1 MEKIMLN
8 TTQKDGLQ
16 ELANIGAGHASTA
29 LSQMI
34 NREIKM
40 GIPHVEVIPLP
51 EAGSHLRHEQIV
63 VGIFLKISDEIP
75 SYVMMI
81 IPRESAF
88 ALSDL
93 LLGTK
98 NSKGERILSEMDM
111 SALSEVANVMICS
124 FFDSV
129 SALLGMSVVP
139 GPPNLAYD
147 IPDAVLDYVLIQI
160 GEVSDE
166 VFLFNVD
173 LREEKEHNFE
183 IHMFLLPEPDS
194 ITTLLERMGLSHIT

>member
-1 MEKIMLN
+1 MEKITLDSA
-8 TTQKDGLQ
+8 QRDGLQ

-29 LSQMI
+29 LSKMI
-34 NREIKM
+34 NREVKM
-40 GIPHVEVIPLP
+40 GIPHVKVIPLS
-51 EAGSHLRHEQIV
+51 EAGKYIQDEQIV

-75 SYVMMI
+75 SYVMML

-88 ALSDL
+88 ALADL
-93 LLGTK
+93 LLGV
-98 NSKGERILSEMDM
+98 NERSGDRVLSEMDT

-124 FFDSV
+124 FFDSI

-139 GPPNLAYD
+139 GPPHLAYD

-160 GEVSDE
+160 GEVSNDI
-166 VFLFNVD
+166 FLFNVD
-173 LREEKEHNFE
+173 LQGEKEHNFE

-194 ITTLLERMGLSHIT
+194 VNTLLKRMGLKQ

>member
-1 MEKIMLN
+1 MEKMALS

-16 ELANIGAGHASTA
+16 ELANIGAGNASTA

-34 NREIKM
+34 NKEIKM
-40 GIPHVEVIPLP
+40 GIPHVEVIPLA
-51 EAGSHLRHEQIV
+51 EAGIRLRDEQIV

-81 IPRESAF
+81 IPRKSAF

-93 LLGTK
+93 LLGTEG
-98 NSKGERILSEMDM
+98 SKGERILSEMDM

-129 SALLGMSVVP
+129 SALLGMSIVP
-139 GPPNLAYD
+139 GPPTLAYD

-194 ITTLLERMGLSHIT
+194 IQTLLERMGLAYGT

>member
-1 MEKIMLN
+1 MEKITLDTN
-8 TTQKDGLQ
+8 QKDGLQ

-34 NREIKM
+34 NREVKM
-40 GIPHVEVIPLP
+40 GIPHVEVIPLG
-51 EAGSHLRHEQIV
+51 EAGSYIEHEQVV

-75 SYVMMI
+75 SYVMML

-93 LLGTK
+93 LLG
-98 NSKGERILSEMDM
+98 SQQQSGERVLSEMDT

-124 FFDSV
+124 FFDSI

-139 GPPNLAYD
+139 GPPHLAYD
-147 IPDAVLDYVLIQI
+147 IPEAVLDYVLIQI
-160 GEVSDE
+160 GEVSND

-173 LREEKEHNFE
+173 LQEEKENNFE

-194 ITTLLERMGLSHIT
+194 VNTLLKRMGLKQ

>member
-1 MEKIMLN
+1 MEKISLD
-8 TTQKDGLQ
+8 TLQKDGLQ

-29 LSQMI
+29 LSKMI
-34 NREIKM
+34 NRDVKM
-40 GIPHVEVIPLP
+40 GIPHVEVIPLS
-51 EAGSHLRHEQIV
+51 EAGKYIQHEQIV

-75 SYVMMI
+75 SYVMLL
-81 IPRESAF
+81 IPRSSAF

-93 LLGTK
+93 LLGSSEGT
-98 NSKGERILSEMDM
+98 GERVLSDMDM

-124 FFDSV
+124 FFDNI

-139 GPPNLAYD
+139 GPPHIAYD
-147 IPDAVLDYVLIQI
+147 IPEAVLDYVLIQI
-160 GEVSDE
+160 GQVSND

-173 LREEKEHNFE
+173 LQEEKEHNFE

-194 ITTLLERMGLSHIT
+194 VNTLLKRMGLKQ

>member
-1 MEKIMLN
+1 MEKIALN
-8 TTQKDGLQ
+8 TDQKDGLQ

-34 NREIKM
+34 NRDVKM
-40 GIPHVEVIPLP
+40 GIPHVEVIPLA
-51 EAGSHLRHEQIV
+51 EAGSYIQHEQIV

-81 IPRESAF
+81 IPRDSAF
-88 ALSDL
+88 ALADL
-93 LLGTK
+93 LLGQQ
-98 NSKGERILSEMDM
+98 SQPGERILSEMDT

-124 FFDSV
+124 FFDSI

-139 GPPNLAYD
+139 GPPHLAYD
-147 IPDAVLDYVLIQI
+147 IPEAVLDYVLIQI
-160 GEVSDE
+160 GEVSND

-173 LREEKEHNFE
+173 LEEEKENNFE

-194 ITTLLERMGLSHIT
+194 VNVLLKRMGLKQ

>member
-1 MEKIMLN
+1 MKKITLD

-34 NREIKM
+34 NREVKM
-40 GIPHVEVIPLP
+40 GIPHVEVIPLA
-51 EAGSHLRHEQIV
+51 EAGTYIQNEQIV

-75 SYVMMI
+75 SYVMML
-81 IPRESAF
+81 IPRKSAF
-88 ALSDL
+88 ALADL
-93 LLGTK
+93 LLGEQIH
-98 NSKGERILSEMDM
+98 SGERVLSEMDM

-124 FFDSV
+124 FFDSI

-139 GPPNLAYD
+139 GPPHLAYD
-147 IPDAVLDYVLIQI
+147 IPEAVLDYVLIQI
-160 GEVSDE
+160 GEVSND

-173 LREEKEHNFE
+173 LKEEKDHNFE

-194 ITTLLERMGLSHIT
+194 VNTLLKRMGLK

>member
-1 MEKIMLN
+1 MEKIILN
-8 TTQKDGLQ
+8 SAQKDGLQ

-29 LSQMI
+29 LSKMI
-34 NREIKM
+34 NREVKM
-40 GIPHVEVIPLP
+40 GIPHVKVISLS
-51 EAGSHLRHEQIV
+51 EAGKYIQHEQIV

-75 SYVMMI
+75 SYVMML

-88 ALSDL
+88 ALADL
-93 LLGTK
+93 LLGV
-98 NSKGERILSEMDM
+98 NERNGDKVLSEMDT

-124 FFDSV
+124 FFDSI

-139 GPPNLAYD
+139 GPPHLAYD

-160 GEVSDE
+160 GEVSNDI
-166 VFLFNVD
+166 FLFNVD
-173 LREEKEHNFE
+173 LQGEKEHNFE

-194 ITTLLERMGLSHIT
+194 VNTLLKRMGLKQ

>member
-1 MEKIMLN
+1 MEKIILN
-8 TTQKDGLQ
+8 SAQKDGLQ

-29 LSQMI
+29 LSKMI
-34 NREIKM
+34 NREVKM
-40 GIPHVEVIPLP
+40 GIPHVKVIPLS
-51 EAGSHLRHEQIV
+51 EAGKYIQHEQIV

-75 SYVMMI
+75 SYVMML

-88 ALSDL
+88 ALADL
-93 LLGTK
+93 LLGV
-98 NSKGERILSEMDM
+98 NERNGDRVLSEMDT

-124 FFDSV
+124 FFDSI

-139 GPPNLAYD
+139 GPPHLAYD

-160 GEVSDE
+160 GEVSND

-173 LREEKEHNFE
+173 LQEEKEHNFE

-194 ITTLLERMGLSHIT
+194 VNTLLKRMGLMQ

>member
-1 MEKIMLN
+1 MEKITLDIN
-8 TTQKDGLQ
+8 QKDGLQ

-34 NREIKM
+34 NREVKM
-40 GIPHVEVIPLP
+40 GIPHVEVIPLA
-51 EAGSHLRHEQIV
+51 EAGSYIQHEQIV

-75 SYVMMI
+75 SYVMML

-93 LLGTK
+93 LLGQQ
-98 NSKGERILSEMDM
+98 SKEDERILSEMDT

-124 FFDSV
+124 FFDSI

-139 GPPNLAYD
+139 GPPHLAYD
-147 IPDAVLDYVLIQI
+147 IPEAVLDYVLIQI
-160 GEVSDE
+160 GEVSND

-173 LREEKEHNFE
+173 LQEEKENNFE

-194 ITTLLERMGLSHIT
+194 VNTLLKRMGLKQ